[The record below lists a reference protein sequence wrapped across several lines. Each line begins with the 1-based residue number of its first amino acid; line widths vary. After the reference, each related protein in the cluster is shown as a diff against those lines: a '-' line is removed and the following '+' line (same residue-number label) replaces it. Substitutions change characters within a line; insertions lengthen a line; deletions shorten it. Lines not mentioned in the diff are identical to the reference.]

1 MTNPE
6 RPPFGH
12 PTAPQT
18 HPEAVPT
25 GAQGSATLTD
35 FLAHTAERDNPGEVF
50 ELESPRMLEVHVAG
64 RIWSKLG
71 AMVAYKGNLT
81 FHREGLLEGG
91 MMKALK
97 RVVSSEMSPL
107 TRIEGQ
113 GVCYL
118 ADMGKQV
125 TILRL
130 EEDTLNVNGNDLL
143 AFEDT
148 VSYDI
153 TMHRRMAGWASG
165 GLFSVRLSG
174 RGLVAILSHGQPLT
188 LPVKRGEPVITD
200 PNATVAWS
208 AGLSPDL
215 KMDLSLKTLIGRGG
229 GETFQMVFDGD
240 GFVVVQ
246 PYEEVPVLV
255 SSG

>member
-1 MTNPE
+1 MTE
-6 RPPFGH
+6 REYGR
-12 PTAPQT
+12 PQAAQT
-18 HPEAVPT
+18 SPATPAGDEAST
-25 GAQGSATLTD
+25 RLQD
-35 FLAHTAERDNPGEVF
+35 FLRDTAERDRPGDVF
-50 ELESPRMLEVHVAG
+50 ELESPRMLEANVSG

-81 FHREGLLEGG
+81 FQREGMLEGG

-97 RVVSSEMSPL
+97 RAATGEMAPL
-107 TRIEGQ
+107 TRIEGH

-118 ADMGKQV
+118 ADKGKQITV
-125 TILRL
+125 LRL
-130 EEDTLNVNGNDLL
+130 EDDTLNVNGNDLL
-143 AFEDT
+143 AFEDS

-165 GLFSVRLSG
+165 GLFSVRVSG

-188 LPVKRGEPVITD
+188 LPVRPGEPVITD

-208 AGLSPDL
+208 AGLSPEL
-215 KMDLSLKTLIGRGG
+215 RMDLSLKTLLGRGG
-229 GETFQMVFDGD
+229 GETFQMVFEGS

-246 PYEEVPVLV
+246 PYEETPVLV
-255 SSG
+255 SGN

>member
-1 MTNPE
+1 MTQDEFPQGRE
-6 RPPFGH
+6 
-12 PTAPQT
+12 TASPDQVAST
-18 HPEAVPT
+18 RL
-25 GAQGSATLTD
+25 QD
-35 FLAHTAERDNPGEVF
+35 FLHQTAERDNPGEVF
-50 ELESPRMLEVHVAG
+50 ELESPRMLEAHIQG
-64 RIWSKLG
+64 SIWSKLG

-81 FHREGLLEGG
+81 FRREGMLAGG

-97 RVVSSEMSPL
+97 RAVTSEMTPL

-118 ADMGKQV
+118 ADRGRQI

-130 EEDTLNVNGNDLL
+130 EDDTLNVNGNDLL
-143 AFEDT
+143 AFEESVD
-148 VSYDI
+148 YDI

-174 RGLVAILSHGQPLT
+174 RGLVALLSQGQPLT
-188 LPVKRGEPVITD
+188 LPVRPGEPVTTD

-208 AGLSPDL
+208 AGLSPEL
-215 KMDLSLKTLIGRGG
+215 RMDLSLKTLLGRGG
-229 GETFQMVFDGD
+229 GETFQMVFEGS

-246 PYEEVPVLV
+246 PSEETPVLI
-255 SSG
+255 SG